1 PSPSPNPN
9 LINVNNNTNKS
20 TQALKQLFC
29 GGVAGALAKTLT
41 APLSRLVI
49 LFQVHSLVSSK
60 KSSAPQF
67 ATGAISGAQKIL
79 TREGAW
85 AFWKGNGTS
94 VLHRFPYS
102 GINFF
107 VYEKALQRLTP
118 AEPALP
124 LTVFCSRFGA
134 GAIAGCSAVIMCYP
148 LDLIRTRLMTDHNR
162 SYRGIT
168 DVFRKIIATDGALG
182 LYSGLSA
189 TLMVAV
195 PSFAISYGVY
205 GSLKEEA
212 LESDRFINF
221 RVIDSR
227 TNKERLGFLVS
238 LGLGAVSGSL
248 SAVITY
254 PVDVIRRR
262 MQIQSLHLN
271 TMSDKTVRQHM
282 RYILKHEGMSGFYRG
297 LSIELMKVVPM
308 VGTMFGTYE
317 FLRMQLEL
325 S

>member
-1 PSPSPNPN
+1 MKNSKLYFQTNSSPFPPSEPFMLAYSVPPSVSSNPNPNPSPSPNPN

-134 GAIAGCSAVIMCYP
+134 GGEHYMA
-148 LDLIRTRLMTDHNR
+148 TDE
-162 SYRGIT
+162 
-168 DVFRKIIATDGALG
+168 IAT
-182 LYSGLSA
+182 S
-189 TLMVAV
+189 
-195 PSFAISYGVY
+195 
-205 GSLKEEA
+205 
-212 LESDRFINF
+212 
-221 RVIDSR
+221 
-227 TNKERLGFLVS
+227 TN
-238 LGLGAVSGSL
+238 
-248 SAVITY
+248 
-254 PVDVIRRR
+254 
-262 MQIQSLHLN
+262 
-271 TMSDKTVRQHM
+271 
-282 RYILKHEGMSGFYRG
+282 
-297 LSIELMKVVPM
+297 
-308 VGTMFGTYE
+308 
-317 FLRMQLEL
+317 
-325 S
+325 